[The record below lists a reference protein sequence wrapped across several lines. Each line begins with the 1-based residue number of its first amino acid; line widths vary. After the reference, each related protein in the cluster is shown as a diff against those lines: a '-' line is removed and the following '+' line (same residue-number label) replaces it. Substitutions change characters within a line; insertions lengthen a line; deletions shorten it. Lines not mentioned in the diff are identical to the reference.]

1 MTTRNT
7 EGTKGDVGAGRGA
20 QRRLAEA
27 CAAGD
32 WDGVRA
38 AADAGASA
46 YRNDILERLLEMP
59 ETQELVETIEWLGRH
74 HATRGDRLNVIGGD
88 EEIAGAV
95 VLQQAG
101 VSPHLTA
108 EKLAALA
115 VHLKGAGLDP
125 GKLATFPTPT
135 GRTLIEERTR
145 VLPGST
151 GLEGLEALVDLRGGT
166 GALTATE
173 TAALERARAVHALS
187 TGTGLERIDATL
199 AGGEA
204 AGEAL
209 AGLLCEAMERDG
221 GLSRRAFA
229 HLRATAP
236 AVLAEAFDAK
246 AGSRDET
253 PMDLVGL
260 AALGGEAAEGMVG
273 DAADLKA
280 VLETCAARQGPGG
293 EAVFVTALSA
303 LVFGDASTRARARRV
318 AAILIEARPGLRYWE
333 TDEEPYVLELCE
345 GAEVCPW
352 AMAGDAR
359 AEVERI
365 AEAVLPRGA
374 ALRGRPRLL
383 RGLVRTVLGRAV
395 LARGTARDP
404 ALAPAWT
411 VPPARGEEPVLWA
424 ALAACIGAGPK
435 VETGW
440 TRDAPAPWGVC
451 DVVGVALT
459 ERIAAARHRGLINT
473 YAADPRT
480 RTQAGD
486 VERAR
491 LAAVLAEPASDGWA
505 APVRTV
511 RRVAADGTVLDV
523 RPHTAMLRNLSWY
536 RVHTTARGRRWEVDT
551 WRLRM
556 WKLRTEPVET
566 MRLSDAE
573 MERLARGAGKVEP
586 GETFDEWVAAE
597 GYLRMT
603 GLRVTHYDAQV
614 VGVDGAPGET
624 LLFDD
629 GALALEHGA
638 WPWAPELGDAPR
650 SGGE

>member
-1 MTTRNT
+1 MRERDT
-7 EGTKGDVGAGRGA
+7 EGAARDDAAARDA
-20 QRRLAEA
+20 QGRLAEA

-38 AADAGASA
+38 AAEAGASV
-46 YRNDILERLLEMP
+46 YGNELLGWLLEMP
-59 ETQELVETIEWLGRH
+59 ERPGLVETIAWLGH
-74 HATRGDRLNVIGGD
+74 HYAARGDRLDVMGGD
-88 EEIAGAV
+88 EEVAGIV
-95 VLQQAG
+95 VLQRAG
-101 VSPHLTA
+101 VSSHLSA
-108 EKLAALA
+108 RKLAALV
-115 VHLKGAGLDP
+115 VHLEGAGLDP

-204 AGEAL
+204 AGKAL

-273 DAADLKA
+273 DVADLKA

-293 EAVFVTALSA
+293 EAVFVAALSA
-303 LVFGDASTRARARRV
+303 LVFGDAPARARGRAV
-318 AAILIEARPGLRYWE
+318 AVILIEARPGLRYWE

-352 AMAGDAR
+352 AMEGDAR

-365 AEAVLPRGA
+365 AHAVLPRGV

-383 RGLVRTVLGRAV
+383 RGLVRTVLGRGV
-395 LARGTARDP
+395 LAQATRRDP

-411 VPPARGEEPVLWA
+411 VPPTPGEEPVLGA
-424 ALAACIGAGPK
+424 ALAACIAAGPE
-435 VETGW
+435 VEIDVDA
-440 TRDAPAPWGVC
+440 RRAPAPWGVC
-451 DVVGVALT
+451 DSAGVALT
-459 ERIAAARHRGLINT
+459 ERIAAARHRGLVEA
-473 YAADPRT
+473 YAADPRARTPAGEAERT
-480 RTQAGD
+480 RL
-486 VERAR
+486 V
-491 LAAVLAEPASDGWA
+491 AAVAEPAGEAWEPPA
-505 APVRTV
+505 RTV
-511 RRVAADGTVLDV
+511 RRVGADG
-523 RPHTAMLRNLSWY
+523 A
-536 RVHTTARGRRWEVDT
+536 
-551 WRLRM
+551 
-556 WKLRTEPVET
+556 EP
-566 MRLSDAE
+566 
-573 MERLARGAGKVEP
+573 
-586 GETFDEWVAAE
+586 
-597 GYLRMT
+597 
-603 GLRVTHYDAQV
+603 
-614 VGVDGAPGET
+614 
-624 LLFDD
+624 
-629 GALALEHGA
+629 
-638 WPWAPELGDAPR
+638 
-650 SGGE
+650 